1 NSISNANGGLYAQNY
16 VLTKDGYVYRV
27 DANGSHPAKFTYFV
41 NSTGILDQNNR
52 PAYKSSNA
60 GYIARVHDPN
70 LPDDGMHITHKMFY
84 SFPDLTMPDEA
95 PLHRVHDSAAK
106 TWLVNSSPV
115 VPQVSNIQ
123 FEDIEGTGKNVIS
136 KGARIRFD
144 VTVTGSFRIAISSVD
159 SEKYPFTTRY
169 IPVQVTGFQH
179 EFIWDGLDGDKQF
192 LPVGDDYPVNIS
204 ISAMEGEIHFPYF
217 DMEINPNGIL
227 VERMNSDDTPH
238 SFATMYW
245 DDTDVSP
252 GLPSEVFA
260 LESGPEGI

>member
-1 NSISNANGGLYAQNY
+1 
-16 VLTKDGYVYRV
+16 
-27 DANGSHPAKFTYFV
+27 
-41 NSTGILDQNNR
+41 
-52 PAYKSSNA
+52 
-60 GYIARVHDPN
+60 
-70 LPDDGMHITHKMFY
+70 
-84 SFPDLTMPDEA
+84 
-95 PLHRVHDSAAK
+95 
-106 TWLVNSSPV
+106 
-115 VPQVSNIQ
+115 
-123 FEDIEGTGKNVIS
+123 EDIEGTGKNVIS

-144 VTVTGSFRIAISSVD
+144 VTVPGSFRIAISSVD

-260 LESGPEGI
+260 LESGPEGIPSNINGHRWGRAADTNRPSGALANGGTGSFSFGNEKAMDT